1 MDASA
6 QSSAPLARTGIAST
20 TETLTTLFYLSML
33 YVVCAILIAAMAYQY
48 LNAEIPCPLCLLQ
61 RLALFGVC
69 FGIVQNVRSG
79 YSDRNTGWSLLF
91 ALFLLIVSVRQT
103 LINIYPREGHAYVG
117 SAVFGIHMPV
127 WCVLIATAILIAFGL
142 KLTLLGGDHQF
153 AGRRP
158 AGALGKLATAG
169 AALVIALCVINFAS
183 VVVQCGID
191 SCHTTGYRLWGGIWD
206 GLRVPA
212 R

>member
-1 MDASA
+1 M
-6 QSSAPLARTGIAST
+6 TMST
-20 TETLTTLFYLSML
+20 TADARAAGSTSLETLTALFYLSML
-33 YVVCAILIAAMAYQY
+33 YVIAAILIAAMAYQY

-69 FGIVQNVRSG
+69 FGIVQNFRNG
-79 YSDRNTGWSLLF
+79 YSDRHTGWSILF
-91 ALFLLIVSVRQT
+91 ALFLLVVSVRQT

-153 AGRRP
+153 EGRKP
-158 AGALGKLATAG
+158 AGTLGKLATVG
-169 AALVIALCVINFAS
+169 VALVVALCVINFAS
-183 VVVQCGID
+183 VVVQCGLD
-191 SCHTTGYRLWGGIWD
+191 SCRTSGYRLWGG
-206 GLRVPA
+206 V
-212 R
+212 